1 MEAMSRLANHPFSI
15 PGLSDGGAH
24 MKFLTAA
31 IYPTYFL
38 GTLCRDNNVMSLE
51 KAHWKLSAYPAQV
64 AGIRDRGHLTEGFG
78 ADIVIYDLDELDY
91 GPMERL
97 QDFPADDWRLVQ
109 RPKGYKYIIVNGV
122 VTFTDDSQ
130 CTGETPGRFLRNGI
144 ASAPPVKIAKVHKK
158 DVA

>member
-51 KAHWKLSAYPAQV
+51 KHIGSYQHIQLRLPALEI
-64 AGIRDRGHLTEGFG
+64 G
-78 ADIVIYDLDELDY
+78 VISLKGLEL
-91 GPMERL
+91 
-97 QDFPADDWRLVQ
+97 
-109 RPKGYKYIIVNGV
+109 I
-122 VTFTDDSQ
+122 
-130 CTGETPGRFLRNGI
+130 
-144 ASAPPVKIAKVHKK
+144 
-158 DVA
+158 

>member
-1 MEAMSRLANHPFSI
+1 MIPYNLPSNPLKAVKSI
-15 PGLSDGGAH
+15 
-24 MKFLTAA
+24 
-31 IYPTYFL
+31 
-38 GTLCRDNNVMSLE
+38 
-51 KAHWKLSAYPAQV
+51 V
-64 AGIRDRGHLTEGFG
+64 APVTEGFG

-130 CTGETPGRFLRNGI
+130 CTCETPGRFLRNGI

>member
-38 GTLCRDNNVMSLE
+38 GKLCRDNNVMSLE
-51 KAHWKLSAYPAQV
+51 KHIGKLSAYPAQV

-97 QDFPADDWRLVQ
+97 QISSR
-109 RPKGYKYIIVNGV
+109 
-122 VTFTDDSQ
+122 
-130 CTGETPGRFLRNGI
+130 
-144 ASAPPVKIAKVHKK
+144 
-158 DVA
+158 